1 MNLIRRKSEKYLF
14 YEALER
20 RLVNVSTIKNTL
32 QEALRKE
39 GGGYAGEL
47 RVDREIEES
56 DFFKSYIL
64 MKGLIVGSSTSYAQI
79 DTFIIHEK
87 FLLIIEVKN
96 LPGIIKLD
104 NQLHQ
109 ITRQRENGPVEGM
122 RNPEDQLLRSE
133 RFVRKFLS
141 FHNISMP
148 VHGLIVFS
156 NPSSVLEKPFSKK
169 SAIHVS
175 GLHQTLESLH
185 LMYADHLY
193 PKFEPRKI
201 QLLFTQYEFELNPYK
216 PSHIL
221 SKINTEILQ
230 GVLCPQ
236 CINKVLIYRNKFWRC
251 SQCHYKNAEEHRQA
265 LKEYRSLFSHKVTTK
280 EWMKFSGIRSA
291 STASRMLQKSNLFID
306 GTFKNRRY
314 VIPRDL

>member
-1 MNLIRRKSEKYLF
+1 MNKTRVKSEKYLF

-20 RLVNVSTIKNTL
+20 RLSNVDALKNTL

-56 DFFKSYIL
+56 DFFKFYKLI
-64 MKGLIVGSSTSYAQI
+64 KGLIVGNSNSYAQI
-79 DTFIIHEK
+79 DTLIIHEK

-96 LPGIIKLD
+96 LPGLIKLD

-109 ITRQRENGPVEGM
+109 ITRQRDNGPVEGM

-141 FHNISMP
+141 FQNIPIP

-156 NPSSVLEKPFSKK
+156 NPSSVLEQPFSNR

-175 GLHQTLESLH
+175 GLHHTLENLH
-185 LMYADHLY
+185 HMYADQLS

-201 QLLFTQYEFELNPYK
+201 QLLFTQHEFELNPYK

-221 SKINTEILQ
+221 SKVNTEVLQ
-230 GVLCPQ
+230 GVLCPR
-236 CINKVLIYRNKFWRC
+236 CINQVLMYRNKFWRC
-251 SQCHYKNAEEHRQA
+251 SQCNYKNTEEHRQA
-265 LKEYRSLFSHKVTTK
+265 LKEYRALFSHKVTTK
-280 EWMKFSGIRSA
+280 EWMKFSGINSV
-291 STASRMLQKSNLFID
+291 STASRMLQKSNLDID
-306 GTFKNRRY
+306 GTFKNRSY